1 MAGFGITPEGF
12 VLKRLQDILTE
23 QRAKARELFGDL
35 VAPGDVVDVSDSSVL
50 GRLINMDAFGDADLW
65 EVAQQSYSALD
76 PNSATGIALDNI
88 VQYGG
93 ISRQGASAT
102 TAIGLFAG
110 SNGTLIPAGNTV
122 AAPVTGTQ
130 FTVTDSVALSPS
142 LAAGITVAV
151 LTVTDSVNYTITYT
165 ISTTTSNTVTYN
177 SGVGATVANILAG
190 LQAEITSSHPLLTAT
205 VVGTTLVVDRVDVF
219 QASTFSTGTRLNIT
233 KVKKIGSLQA
243 TADGPLEQEA
253 NTITQIITPVLGWD
267 SITNPLEASAGT
279 LKETDEELRIRF
291 RNTKLER
298 SSNIL
303 DSLYSALFNLS
314 GVDEVAIY
322 ENDTDIT
329 DANGVLPHSFL
340 PIVLG
345 GSSQLIA
352 DTIWENKPMGIRSQG
367 NTVISITDSQGFPH
381 DIGFER
387 PNPVTVYMIINLSLN
402 PEDPTT
408 FPGDGVAQIQS
419 NIQAYA
425 GDNLG
430 VGRDVIFS
438 RLFTPVNEVP
448 GHQVDSMFIG
458 TSPAPATTANIIV
471 PFNGIASFETINLII
486 NVA

>member
-1 MAGFGITPEGF
+1 MAFGVNDEGF
-12 VLKRLQDILTE
+12 VLKRFQDILTE
-23 QRAKARELFGDL
+23 QRAKAREIFGDL
-35 VAPGDVVDVSDSSVL
+35 VAPGDQVNVSDSSVL

-65 EVAQQSYSALD
+65 EVAQQVYSAFD

-122 AAPVTGTQ
+122 SAPVTGNQ

-165 ISTTTSNTVTYN
+165 TSTTTSNTVTYN

-243 TADGPLEQEA
+243 TVNGPLEQEA

-279 LKETDEELRIRF
+279 LRETDEQLRLRF

-303 DSLYSALFNLS
+303 DSLYSAILNIE

-322 ENDTDIT
+322 ENDTDVT
-329 DANGVLPHSFL
+329 DSNGVLPHSFL
-340 PIVLG
+340 PVVLG

-367 NTVISITDSQGFPH
+367 NTVISVTDSQGFPH

-387 PNPVTVYMIINLSLN
+387 PNPITIYIIVNLSLN
-402 PEDPTT
+402 PESNLP
-408 FPGDGVAQIQS
+408 FPGDGEDQIIAS
-419 NIQAYA
+419 IQEYA
-425 GDNLG
+425 STNFG
-430 VGRDVIFS
+430 VGDDVIYS
-438 RLFTPVNEVP
+438 RLYTPINEIP
-448 GHQVDSMFIG
+448 GHQIDSLFIG
-458 TSPAPATTANIIV
+458 TSPVPTGTSNIV
-471 PFNGIASFETINLII
+471 VAFNEISSFESVNITI

>member
-1 MAGFGITPEGF
+1 MAFGITPEGF

-23 QRAKARELFGDL
+23 QRVKARELFGDL

-76 PNSATGIALDNI
+76 PNTATGIALDNI

-102 TAIGLFAG
+102 TAIGL
-110 SNGTLIPAGNTV
+110 
-122 AAPVTGTQ
+122 
-130 FTVTDSVALSPS
+130 
-142 LAAGITVAV
+142 AAGITVAV
-151 LTVTDSVNYTITYT
+151 LTVTDSVNYTINYT
-165 ISTTTSNTVTYN
+165 VSTTTTNTVTYN
-177 SGVGATVANILAG
+177 SGVGATTANILAG
-190 LQAEITSSHPLLTAT
+190 LQAEITSSHPLLIAT

-267 SITNPLEASAGT
+267 SVTNPLEASAGT

-303 DSLYSALFNLS
+303 DSLYSALLNLT

-329 DANGVLPHSFL
+329 DSNGVLPHSFL

-367 NTVISITDSQGFPH
+367 NTVISVTDTQGFPH

-387 PNPVTVYMIINLSLN
+387 PNPVTIYMIINLSLN

-419 NIQAYA
+419 NIQSYA

-471 PFNGIASFETINLII
+471 PFNGIASFETVNLII